1 MTARTQL
8 KSLPIRVQFT
18 LNPVAHPGAIGLL
31 SQLDQ
36 SDLAAAVADLVE
48 CGAMV
53 KHSIARGTL
62 AFSAGFVTT
71 VGGASAAPFPV
82 RQSTQVVGAKG
93 QAIDHSPIEPKF
105 RPAPTRPDEIY
116 AS

>member
-1 MTARTQL
+1 MTTPTQL

-48 CGAMV
+48 HGAML

-62 AFSAGFVTT
+62 AFCAGFVTT
-71 VGGASAAPFPV
+71 DGGASAAAFPI
-82 RQSTQVVGAKG
+82 RQSTQLAPAKG
-93 QAIDHSPIEPKF
+93 LADEHRPIDPMF